1 MTLFAFCESTKV
13 SHKKRGQSMTPRA
26 HEERCYSSLW
36 GTGGSVT
43 DHCAY
48 FSDVISLRSP
58 AVKLVEKYCEA
69 FKWAPTTFPLKSKYF
84 VIAIS
89 QTHN

>member
-69 FKWAPTTFPLKSKYF
+69 FK
-84 VIAIS
+84 
-89 QTHN
+89 